1 VQLLEQVLEH
11 VLGEELEHVLG
22 KELEQ
27 VLGKELEQV
36 LGKELEQVLGEEL
49 EQVLEHVLGKEL
61 EQVLEQ
67 VSGKELEQ
75 VSGKELEQVLL
86 EEGAV
91 VDLLVEVLELL
102 LGDWSVDLLE
112 QALLVVIRLDLAPS
126 PKWILMFQ
134 RYRFDPI
141 LPYRPQK
148 QIRRQYQDHFH
159 SYSIFHLRIHQRNQ
173 LYKGR
178 VLRLCP
184 NCIAY
189 LSLGC
194 FVRQ

>member
-11 VLGEELEHVLG
+11 VLGKELEHVLG

-27 VLGKELEQV
+27 VLGEELGQV
-36 LGKELEQVLGEEL
+36 LGEELEQVLGEEL
-49 EQVLEHVLGKEL
+49 EQV
-61 EQVLEQ
+61 
-67 VSGKELEQ
+67 LEQ

-91 VDLLVEVLELL
+91 VDLLA
-102 LGDWSVDLLE
+102 DWSVGLLA

-126 PKWILMFQ
+126 PKWMLMLQ

-148 QIRRQYQDHFH
+148 QIRTQYQAHFH
-159 SYSIFHLRIHQRNQ
+159 IYSIFHLRIHQRNQ

-178 VLRLCP
+178 VLHLCP

-194 FVRQ
+194 FVQQ